1 MLQISLHKTK
11 SRWPFSVHLSVSH
24 LPGEEVAQEPELC
37 RPLHQLPSWPPSCL
51 MVLLVIRLTLESCA
65 IILGAC
71 KVRRGI
77 MRMLYH
83 HQRVD
88 ATQIFFF
95 FFN

>member
-71 KVRRGI
+71 KVRRGK

-95 FFN
+95 F